1 MKDTIMPNRK
11 TVARPEAHSTPP
23 ARETRW
29 IVLCTD
35 GRHTTLGRH
44 RDPDEGDI
52 TRAGTALA
60 AAGLAGWLAVMKGG
74 YYTRAQ
80 PELLMVRALTG
91 EPAGWEDAARAFEA
105 IRQEAIHP
113 DA

>member
-1 MKDTIMPNRK
+1 MRNLQAAGGRGGNIVEPVK
-11 TVARPEAHSTPP
+11 
-23 ARETRW
+23 ETRW

-44 RDPDEGDI
+44 RDPEEDDI

-60 AAGLAGWLAVMKGG
+60 AAGLAGWLVVMKGD

-80 PELLMVRALTG
+80 PELLMVRALAG
-91 EPAGWEDAARAFEA
+91 EPAKWENAVRAFEA
-105 IRQEAIHP
+105 IRQGAIRP
-113 DA
+113 AG

>member
-1 MKDTIMPNRK
+1 MRVMRDRRAATGRGEGIMEPVK
-11 TVARPEAHSTPP
+11 
-23 ARETRW
+23 ETRW

-44 RDPDEGDI
+44 RDPDESDI
-52 TRAGTALA
+52 TRAGAVLA

-80 PELLMVRALTG
+80 PELLMVRALAG
-91 EPAGWEDAARAFEA
+91 QPAGWEDAARAFEA
-105 IRQEAIHP
+105 IRQEAIRP
-113 DA
+113 MT